1 MLPQPNQIIIP
12 LSPPAVLCAPPTSEQ
27 RRSRQETERK
37 GDASGTHVR
46 PDSPVGEIF
55 FSDDCTLHRR
65 PRFTPE
71 RSLPLR

>member
-37 GDASGTHVR
+37 GDASVLRGRTYV
-46 PDSPVGEIF
+46 PTVPSGQSF
-55 FSDDCTLHRR
+55 FGRLHIA
-65 PRFTPE
+65 PTTPLY
-71 RSLPLR
+71 S

>member
-46 PDSPVGEIF
+46 PDSLVGEIF
-55 FSDDCTLHRR
+55 FFGRLHIA
-65 PRFTPE
+65 PTTPLY
-71 RSLPLR
+71 S